1 MESEFKESKESPGFL
16 LWQVT
21 NIWQKQIRNAL
32 VTIDLTHVQFVLLA
46 ACQWF
51 NQHAEVEGMTQ
62 IQLSQQAK
70 VDVNVTSKV
79 LRTLEKRDLVL
90 RSPHLTD
97 TRANVITLT
106 PLGQTLISQANIIV
120 EQADRQFF
128 AKIKGEQTKLIQLL
142 AQLAQEQE

>member
-1 MESEFKESKESPGFL
+1 MESEFKEAKESPGFL

-21 NIWQKQIRNAL
+21 SIWQRHLRSELEK
-32 VTIDLTHVQFVLLA
+32 VELTHVQFVLLA
-46 ACQWF
+46 TCQWY
-51 NQHAEVEGMTQ
+51 NKHAEVEGMSQ

-79 LRTLEKRDLVL
+79 LRTLETKKLVL

-106 PLGQTLISQANIIV
+106 PAGKALIAKANIIV

-128 AKIKGEQTKLIQLL
+128 AKIDGEQAKLIQLL
-142 AQLAQEQE
+142 AQLAHE

>member
-1 MESEFKESKESPGFL
+1 MESQFEEAEESPGFL

-21 NIWQKQIRNAL
+21 SIWQRHLRSELEK
-32 VTIDLTHVQFVLLA
+32 VELTHVQFVLLA
-46 ACQWF
+46 TCQWY
-51 NQHAEVEGMTQ
+51 NQHAEAEGMTQ

-79 LRTLEKRDLVL
+79 LRTLETKKLVL
-90 RSPHLTD
+90 RRPHLTD

-106 PLGQTLISQANIIV
+106 PAGKALIAKANIIV

-128 AKIKGEQTKLIQLL
+128 AKIAGEQAKLIQLL
-142 AQLAQEQE
+142 AQLAHE

>member
-1 MESEFKESKESPGFL
+1 MESEFKEAKESPGFL

-21 NIWQKQIRNAL
+21 NIWQKHLRNEL
-32 VTIDLTHVQFVLLA
+32 EKIDLTHVQFVLLA
-46 ACQWF
+46 TCQWF
-51 NQHAEVEGMTQ
+51 NQHAKIEGMSQ

-70 VDVNVTSKV
+70 IDVNVTSKV
-79 LRTLEKRDLVL
+79 LRTLETRNLVL

-106 PLGQTLISQANIIV
+106 HAGKVLIAKANIIV

-128 AKIKGEQTKLIQLL
+128 AKIDGDQARLIQLL
-142 AQLAQEQE
+142 AKLAQE

>member
-1 MESEFKESKESPGFL
+1 MKSEFEEAKESPGFL

-21 NIWQKQIRNAL
+21 SIWQRHLRIELEK
-32 VTIDLTHVQFVLLA
+32 VELTHVQFVLLA
-46 ACQWF
+46 TCQWY

-79 LRTLEKRDLVL
+79 LRTLETKKLVL
-90 RSPHLTD
+90 RRPHLTD

-106 PLGQTLISQANIIV
+106 PAGKALIAKANIIV
-120 EQADRQFF
+120 EQADRQFL
-128 AKIKGEQTKLIQLL
+128 AKIDGEQAKLIQLL
-142 AQLAQEQE
+142 VQLAHE

>member
-1 MESEFKESKESPGFL
+1 MESEFEQAKESPGFL

-21 NIWQKQIRNAL
+21 SIWQRHLRSELEK
-32 VTIDLTHVQFVLLA
+32 VELTHVQFVLLA
-46 ACQWF
+46 TCQWY
-51 NQHAEVEGMTQ
+51 NQHAEVEGMSQ

-70 VDVNVTSKV
+70 IDVNVTSKV
-79 LRTLEKRDLVL
+79 LRTLETKKLVL

-106 PLGQTLISQANIIV
+106 PAGKALIAKANIIV

-128 AKIKGEQTKLIQLL
+128 AKIDGEQAKLIQLL
-142 AQLAQEQE
+142 TQLAHE